1 MTKRQS
7 SLPSTKIAI
16 VGAWPEHWDEA
27 PYDDLSWEI
36 WAMSAGMWHK
46 IPRWDR
52 WFELHAEK
60 TYPKYERIAE
70 RKGKKGYIEFITNN
84 ATTCKNFPFEA
95 LLEEFGPYFFTTG
108 QITWLL
114 AHAITLKPE
123 TIGIWGVEACG
134 EYTPQRKDVHHFVQ
148 VAHDRGIKTVIPDGC
163 TLLDKPKLY
172 ALP

>member
-16 VGAWPEHWDEA
+16 IGAHPHWKDA
-27 PYDDLSWEI
+27 PFNNSEWEI
-36 WAMSAGMWHK
+36 WGMSAGMWHLF
-46 IPRWDR
+46 PRWDL
-52 WFELHAEK
+52 WFELHPNLTKYDLIAARNGKNGYADFVAREAV
-60 TYPKYERIAE
+60 TYDR
-70 RKGKKGYIEFITNN
+70 
-84 ATTCKNFPFEA
+84 FPFQK
-95 LLEEFGPYFFTTG
+95 LLDEFGPYFFTTG